1 MHWDTEEFVDMY
13 GRGDL
18 PELVELVTN
27 VFKNIGDLII
37 FLKRK
42 SPELSINMTSND
54 ALDA

>member
-1 MHWDTEEFVDMY
+1 MHWDTEKFVDMY

-42 SPELSINMTSND
+42 SPELSINMNSND
-54 ALDA
+54 ALDV

>member
-1 MHWDTEEFVDMY
+1 MY

-18 PELVELVTN
+18 PELVELVTS

-42 SPELSINMTSND
+42 SPELSINMTKAD
-54 ALDA
+54 GLDL